1 MIGMNW
7 DYPEADYDRRAEIW
21 KAHEDYTKGLFYFL
35 GHDERVPEFMRTEIL
50 KWGYPKDEY
59 VDNNHWTHQ
68 LYVREA
74 RRMIGDLVMTEHHC
88 VGKEVVDDVIGWAA
102 YTMDSHNC
110 DRIVV
115 RGEVK
120 NEGNVEIGGFIQF
133 LIGLSPR
140 NAEKLLIY
148 LSRYAF
154 RLRILR
160 MVLSAW
166 SLFLWCWLSRRLWL
180 PACR

>member
-1 MIGMNW
+1 
-7 DYPEADYDRRAEIW
+7 
-21 KAHEDYTKGLFYFL
+21 
-35 GHDERVPEFMRTEIL
+35 
-50 KWGYPKDEY
+50 
-59 VDNNHWTHQ
+59 
-68 LYVREA
+68 
-74 RRMIGDLVMTEHHC
+74 MIGDLVMTEHHC

-120 NEGNVEIGGFIQF
+120 NEGNVEIGGFPPYPL

-160 MVLSAW
+160 TGLSAW

-180 PACR
+180 PVCR